1 MVGPATGHDGE
12 VATMPDTAAIGA
24 FIERYRTT
32 FASFDVEAIGACF
45 AFPLQVTGE
54 GGAVAV
60 VSVPVVE
67 AWLPQLERIAGA
79 YRALGV
85 TGAEVAELRAIEVT
99 QGIAHA
105 VVHWSLRR
113 ADGSEVYGFTASYT
127 LADLPDGTRIVAI
140 AHDESPK
147 LMAAVA
153 GLAARS

>member
-1 MVGPATGHDGE
+1 MT
-12 VATMPDTAAIGA
+12 DTAAVGA

-32 FASFDVEAIGACF
+32 FASFDVDAIGACF

-54 GGAVAV
+54 AGTVAV
-60 VSVPVVE
+60 VSVPAVE
-67 AWLPQLERIAGA
+67 AWRPQLERITGA

-85 TGAEVAELRAIEVT
+85 VGAEVADLAAVEVT

-113 ADGSEVYGFTASYT
+113 ADGSEVYAFTASYT
-127 LADLPDGTRIVAI
+127 LADLPEGTRIVAI
-140 AHDESPK
+140 AHDESPR

-153 GLAARS
+153 GLAGRS